1 MTMWQRVFDW
11 LGRIPIDDPL
21 EKRNAVFLQVLMLL
35 MGCAVPLN
43 WLYLKYTT
51 GFALAPGLAIDRA
64 LSFVVA
70 AVAWACFALLRRGRF
85 RAAIQWFLLAEVGT
99 QLVSYA
105 ATGLRMQMSDP
116 TTSILIVVL
125 GGMMLGRRTLW
136 LMFAL
141 LLAMFA
147 VGAVTDVL
155 RTVEHGDHWLRA
167 VNYTPS
173 VVLRYFIIIVVI
185 DRCLA
190 ALRESLDES
199 ISQGRALG
207 QANARL
213 RHEMGER
220 ERAQEQL
227 IHAQKMEAVGRL
239 AGGIAHDFN
248 HVLSVVL
255 GYAGQRQRL
264 AEAGNGALLR
274 AMEGIETAARRGAAI
289 CRKLLGFSRQ
299 DVAHPDVF
307 DVGQALRELEPM
319 LRQLFDASPVG
330 IGLDLADECMP
341 IRFDRGQ
348 FDLMVLNIAAN
359 ARDAMPAGGCFDM
372 RVEALPDGAVE
383 LILSDDG
390 YGMTAQVRRRIF
402 EPFYTTKPAESGTG
416 LGLAIVHELVVQA
429 GGNIIVESAPER
441 GSTFRIRLPVA
452 IAGEAM
458 TGRAA

>member
-21 EKRNAVFLQVLMLL
+21 EKRNAVFLQVLLLL

-85 RAAIQWFLLAEVGT
+85 RAAIQWFLLAEVST

-155 RTVEHGDHWLRA
+155 RAIEHGDHWLRA

-190 ALRESLDES
+190 A
-199 ISQGRALG
+199 
-207 QANARL
+207 
-213 RHEMGER
+213 
-220 ERAQEQL
+220 
-227 IHAQKMEAVGRL
+227 
-239 AGGIAHDFN
+239 
-248 HVLSVVL
+248 
-255 GYAGQRQRL
+255 
-264 AEAGNGALLR
+264 
-274 AMEGIETAARRGAAI
+274 
-289 CRKLLGFSRQ
+289 
-299 DVAHPDVF
+299 
-307 DVGQALRELEPM
+307 
-319 LRQLFDASPVG
+319 
-330 IGLDLADECMP
+330 
-341 IRFDRGQ
+341 
-348 FDLMVLNIAAN
+348 
-359 ARDAMPAGGCFDM
+359 
-372 RVEALPDGAVE
+372 
-383 LILSDDG
+383 
-390 YGMTAQVRRRIF
+390 
-402 EPFYTTKPAESGTG
+402 
-416 LGLAIVHELVVQA
+416 
-429 GGNIIVESAPER
+429 
-441 GSTFRIRLPVA
+441 
-452 IAGEAM
+452 
-458 TGRAA
+458 

>member
-1 MTMWQRVFDW
+1 MWQRMFGR
-11 LGRIPIDDPL
+11 LGQIPIADPV
-21 EKRNAVFLQVLMLL
+21 EKRNAVFLQILMLL

-43 WLYLKYTT
+43 WLYLKLAT
-51 GFALAPGLAIDRA
+51 GFAHAPGLALDRA

-70 AVAWACFALLRRGRF
+70 AVAWACFLLLRRGHF
-85 RAAIQWFLLAEVGT
+85 RAAIQWFLLAEVVT
-99 QLVSYA
+99 QLISYG

-125 GGMMLGRRTLW
+125 AGMMLGRRTLW
-136 LMFAL
+136 LMFGL

-147 VGAVTDVL
+147 VGAATDVV
-155 RTVEHGDHWLRA
+155 RTIEHGEHWWRA
-167 VNYTPS
+167 VSYTPS

-199 ISQGRALG
+199 ISQGRALSE
-207 QANARL
+207 ANARL

-264 AEAGNGALLR
+264 ADAGNAALLR
-274 AMEGIETAARRGAAI
+274 AMDGIETAARRGAAI

-299 DVAHPDVF
+299 DVAHPDLF
-307 DVGQALRELEPM
+307 DAGQALAELEPM
-319 LRQLFDASPVG
+319 LRQLFDASPVDVV
-330 IGLDLADECMP
+330 LDPADAGTP

-359 ARDAMPAGGCFDM
+359 ARDAMPAGGCFSM
-372 RVEALPDGAVE
+372 RAARLPDGGVE
-383 LILSDDG
+383 IALKDDG
-390 YGMTAQVRRRIF
+390 YGMTSQVSRHIF
-402 EPFYTTKPAESGTG
+402 EPFYTTKSAENGTG
-416 LGLAIVHELVVQA
+416 LGLAIVHELIGQA
-429 GGNIIVESAPER
+429 GGSIAVESAPER
-441 GSTFRIRLPVA
+441 GSTFRIRLPL
-452 IAGEAM
+452 AM
-458 TGRAA
+458 ASDTLTGRAA